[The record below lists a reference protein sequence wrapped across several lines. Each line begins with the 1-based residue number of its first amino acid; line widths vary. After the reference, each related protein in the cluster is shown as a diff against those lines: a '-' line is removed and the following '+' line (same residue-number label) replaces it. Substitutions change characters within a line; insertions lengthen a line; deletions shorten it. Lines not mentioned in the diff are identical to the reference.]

1 MTNPAQIPDSADA
14 LAWALRYSK
23 RGWRVLPIK
32 PNEKRPPMSAWQD
45 AATTEVA
52 TIENWWTQLY
62 RGHGIGVATGSAS
75 GIFVLDVDVSD
86 QKAGDETLASLEDRF
101 GGLPP
106 TPTVNTPSGGVH
118 YYFCYPPGVEIRND
132 AGRRLGEGLDI
143 RGDGGQVVAP
153 PTTRAQG
160 GYEWVEDTYLCD
172 VAQAPRWLIEKVIEQ
187 QKPEPVLKAKH
198 HAEGNGNSPADLYS
212 ERTNW
217 PDLLTGDGWTIIK
230 QLADGETHWTRP
242 GKDGREGAS
251 ATTGHKGNDCL
262 TVFTTSIDWLPP
274 GTYSRFGYKACR
286 DFDGDRSACGSALF
300 AEDWAGVN
308 AVLDSLPVVAP
319 KATQGA
325 LTGLEPPR
333 DNTELAHLIEW
344 KSFWDAD
351 LADEQW
357 LAYPLIPKG
366 RAISLYAEAKQGK
379 STVVLAVAAAVATG
393 RPVLGHRVAE
403 PVDILYLDYEMTGAD
418 LRERLE
424 ELGYGIE
431 DDLTRLHY
439 ALLPSLPPLDT
450 IQGAYAIKELVEK
463 TKAEWVIFDTFG
475 RSVEGEED
483 SADTVRAFYRHTGLL
498 LKSMGVTYLRTDHAG
513 KNVERGQRGSS
524 AKNDDVDVVWQL
536 KRVDAKVG
544 TGVVITR
551 THSRISWVPS
561 EVRIERR
568 ILEDEGQIHYILDA
582 QMKTYTM
589 DTWKAEA
596 VLQEFGLETWGQNK
610 AYKWL
615 EDQGLMAARGL
626 TRAAIRSAC
635 KKIKDA
641 SYEQAIPTTN
651 QSAESCR
658 HSQNQDGTP
667 TVPKNLGTVPSNL
680 GTLGTPLQTLVKVD
694 GTPDEKNGTPDDS
707 PVRHTAPLVKG
718 AGLTAQSA
726 QPLEYDIDNLF

>member
-14 LAWALRYSK
+14 LAWALRYSE

-45 AATTEVA
+45 AATTEVS

-118 YYFCYPPGVEIRND
+118 YYFAYPPGVEIRND

-160 GYEWVEDTYLCD
+160 GYEWVEDTYLCE
-172 VAQAPRWLIEKVIEQ
+172 VAEAPRWLIEKVIEQ
-187 QKPEPVLKAKH
+187 QKPEPVIAPKH
-198 HAEGNGNSPADLYS
+198 HDEGNGNSPADLYS

-217 PDLLTGDGWTIIK
+217 PDLLTGDGWTITK

-325 LTGLEPPR
+325 LGGFETGWEPVDLAEVLAEGYEPPKPEILTRSDGACLFYKGRINALYGESGSGKSWVAMEAAAQVLNDGGSVLYVDLEDHPGSVAARMMALGVSRETLVERFVYVSPLLAWSDGAAHQIVTLMTKRKIVLAVVDSTGEAMALDGAEPNSDDDTARWFRQVPRTMAKTGAAVVLLDHVPKAADAPRGFAIGSQRKRAAVDGLSLRVEVTVAPAKGIDGGLRLIVAKDRGGMFQHGKKVADVTIR
-333 DNTELAHLIEW
+333 DSADGRTHVNVNEPSSGPPEKVMKNISAILVKTGQISYTKLREQVTGRKETVRWALDELVKMGFVE
-344 KSFWDAD
+344 
-351 LADEQW
+351 E
-357 LAYPLIPKG
+357 IPKG
-366 RAISLYAEAKQGK
+366 NLGSVYGLIRPFNGILEEVVKVPKMANPSTRPHPSPAIGDGLSDTPRNPSPPLRGDG
-379 STVVLAVAAAVATG
+379 TG
-393 RPVLGHRVAE
+393 RALDEVLE
-403 PVDILYLDYEMTGAD
+403 DTYLDP
-418 LRERLE
+418 
-424 ELGYGIE
+424 
-431 DDLTRLHY
+431 TRPH
-439 ALLPSLPPLDT
+439 
-450 IQGAYAIKELVEK
+450 
-463 TKAEWVIFDTFG
+463 
-475 RSVEGEED
+475 
-483 SADTVRAFYRHTGLL
+483 
-498 LKSMGVTYLRTDHAG
+498 
-513 KNVERGQRGSS
+513 
-524 AKNDDVDVVWQL
+524 
-536 KRVDAKVG
+536 
-544 TGVVITR
+544 
-551 THSRISWVPS
+551 
-561 EVRIERR
+561 
-568 ILEDEGQIHYILDA
+568 
-582 QMKTYTM
+582 
-589 DTWKAEA
+589 
-596 VLQEFGLETWGQNK
+596 
-610 AYKWL
+610 
-615 EDQGLMAARGL
+615 
-626 TRAAIRSAC
+626 
-635 KKIKDA
+635 
-641 SYEQAIPTTN
+641 
-651 QSAESCR
+651 
-658 HSQNQDGTP
+658 
-667 TVPKNLGTVPSNL
+667 
-680 GTLGTPLQTLVKVD
+680 
-694 GTPDEKNGTPDDS
+694 
-707 PVRHTAPLVKG
+707 
-718 AGLTAQSA
+718 
-726 QPLEYDIDNLF
+726 LEYDIDNLF